1 VAACWRSSAD
11 LARLGSLLIFGLG
24 MVTLYTMS
32 AIYHM
37 GRWRAKTRQV
47 LRAIDHSTI
56 FVLIAATYTPLCFNL
71 LTGEMR
77 SLILGLI
84 WTLAIAGVVASLTAR
99 RMPRWFNTGLY
110 VAMGWTVL
118 LAVPDLVQVL
128 PPVALI
134 LLLLGGV
141 LYTIGAVVYAL
152 KRPNPFP
159 SVLGFHE
166 IFHLFTVAAGAV
178 LALVVWVWVVPPG
191 SG

>member
-1 VAACWRSSAD
+1 
-11 LARLGSLLIFGLG
+11 
-24 MVTLYTMS
+24 
-32 AIYHM
+32 
-37 GRWRAKTRQV
+37 
-47 LRAIDHSTI
+47 
-56 FVLIAATYTPLCFNL
+56 
-71 LTGEMR
+71 
-77 SLILGLI
+77 
-84 WTLAIAGVVASLTAR
+84 
-99 RMPRWFNTGLY
+99 
-110 VAMGWTVL
+110 MGWTVL